1 MPIKISPA
9 ALKRETLVPP
19 FHPPAP
25 ATRLEFIS
33 SLVFPWDFSFPA
45 LPAPRGVS
53 GCAGDSPAPALAAG
67 GSVFTCAKAVSV
79 LLPVACAG
87 LGMLFWV
94 TEPAGWDLQV
104 PQGWVVLCGR
114 TWWGH
119 QNLPGQGSVGC
130 WNRAVL
136 CLLLLGLELGLGLG
150 LKLEWIIF
158 NQNHSRI
165 PLTPDSPRAQPVV
178 SLLSPR
184 AAHPAPGGL

>member
-1 MPIKISPA
+1 M
-9 ALKRETLVPP
+9 V
-19 FHPPAP
+19 
-25 ATRLEFIS
+25 
-33 SLVFPWDFSFPA
+33 SLVVLVTA
-45 LPAPRGVS
+45 LPLPWLQVDQS
-53 GCAGDSPAPALAAG
+53 SPVPKL
-67 GSVFTCAKAVSV
+67 SLFFS
-79 LLPVACAG
+79 LWPVQG
-87 LGMLFWV
+87 WGMLFWV

-184 AAHPAPGGL
+184 VAHPAPGGL